1 MIGAIIGDIA
11 GSTFEMKNAKSKD
24 IPIYAPKSGYTD
36 DSLMT
41 IAVAQALHSAERQNI
56 LEDEKLMHAMFA
68 KSMVFIAREYP
79 CQRGGYGGSFSA
91 WLNRS
96 IQMPYNSYGNGSAM
110 RVSPCAYVGKDLKEV
125 LKLAKWSA
133 EVSHDHPEGIKGAQ
147 TIAAA
152 IYLAREGRD
161 KNYIRQFINE
171 HFYNLYFTLDDIRPI
186 YKFDVTCQGS
196 VPQAIEAFLESTS
209 FEDAIKNAISIGG
222 DSDTIAA
229 MAGSIA
235 WPFYKKNGGVTDGM
249 YYLWKVA
256 RFLLGEELETIAV
269 DFEKRFD
276 S

>member
-11 GSTFEMKNAKSKD
+11 GSTFEMKNVKSKD
-24 IPIYAPKSGYTD
+24 IPIFAPNSGYTD

-41 IAVAQALHSAERQNI
+41 IAVTQALLSAERQGI
-56 LEDEKLMHAMFA
+56 LDNEALMHAMFA
-68 KSMVFIAREYP
+68 KSMVIIAREYP

-110 RVSPCAYVGKDLKEV
+110 RVSPCGYVGKDLKEA
-125 LKLAKWSA
+125 LKLARWSA

-147 TIAAA
+147 AIAAA
-152 IYLAREGRD
+152 VYLAREGRD
-161 KNYIRQFINE
+161 KNYIRQFIDE
-171 HFYNLYFTLDDIRPI
+171 HFYNLNFTLDNIRPV

-235 WPFYKKNGGVTDGM
+235 WPYYKKNGGVTDSM
-249 YYLWKVA
+249 YYMWKVA
-256 RFLLGEELETIAV
+256 HFLLGDELEDIAI
-269 DFEKRFD
+269 DFEAEFD
-276 S
+276 P

>member
-11 GSTFEMKNAKSKD
+11 GSTFEMKNVKSKD
-24 IPIYAPKSGYTD
+24 IPIFAPNSGYTD

-41 IAVAQALHSAERQNI
+41 IAVAQALSSAKRQDI
-56 LEDEKLMHAMFA
+56 LENETLMHAMFA
-68 KSMVFIAREYP
+68 KSMVIIARKYP
-79 CQRGGYGGSFSA
+79 CRHGGYGSSFSA

-96 IQMPYNSYGNGSAM
+96 IQMPYYSYGNGSAM
-110 RVSPCAYVGKDLKEV
+110 RVSPCGYAGRHLKEV

-147 TIAAA
+147 AIAAA
-152 IYLAREGRD
+152 VYLARGGHSKD
-161 KNYIRQFINE
+161 YIRQFINE
-171 HFYNLYFTLDDIRPI
+171 HFYKLYFTLDDIRPV
-186 YKFDVTCQGS
+186 YQFDVTCQGS

-209 FEDAIKNAISIGG
+209 FVDAIKNAISIGG

-235 WPFYKKNGGVTDGM
+235 WAYYKKNGGVTDSM

-269 DFEKRFD
+269 DFEAEFD
-276 S
+276 Y